1 MAVIVVALSFFFSS
15 RRLHTRCALVT
26 GVQTCALPIA
36 RIARDNPG
44 SVQLGFMDI
53 GLHGIRAAA
62 GLVGSG
68 DADAEVVRIARRDAA
83 SGTSFSARAELIRL
97 LAEHGVA
104 GSRVCDVLAVEG
116 KARRAAIRALR
127 TGRAVVGIGSTE
139 TLGTGHNVQDRIVAV
154 HHIDAPWLP
163 ASLEQRDARGVRHGN
178 LNEEVFIYRYVT
190 VARKSTRLNSSH

>member
-26 GVQTCALPIA
+26 GVQTCALPIS

-44 SVQLGFMDI
+44 SVQLVFMDI

-116 KARRAAIRALR
+116 K
-127 TGRAVVGIGSTE
+127 
-139 TLGTGHNVQDRIVAV
+139 D
-154 HHIDAPWLP
+154 
-163 ASLEQRDARGVRHGN
+163 
-178 LNEEVFIYRYVT
+178 
-190 VARKSTRLNSSH
+190 RKSTRLNSSH